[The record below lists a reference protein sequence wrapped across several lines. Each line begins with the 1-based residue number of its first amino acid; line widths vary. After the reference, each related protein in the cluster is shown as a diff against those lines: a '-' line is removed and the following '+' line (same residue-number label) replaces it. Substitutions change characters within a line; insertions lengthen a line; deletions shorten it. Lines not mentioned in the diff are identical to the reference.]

1 MAVKL
6 SYLAGAGWQFFS
18 NDGIPLSG
26 GLVYTYLAGT
36 NTPQT
41 TYTSSTGLIANSN
54 PIVLDSAGRTPQQIW
69 LTEGLIY
76 KFILQNSAGVLIQTN
91 DNIPSVNDQAD
102 LANSSDPTKGD
113 ALVGFRQ
120 SNAGGNLAGSV
131 GSTVHKKL
139 QEIINV
145 RDFGAVGDNT
155 TNDSA
160 AFQAAVTALA
170 NTESGV
176 INVPPG
182 AYYIA
187 TPVAL
192 ASNVKIQGAGIG
204 MTTLRCAKRASSN
217 AGSTLSQAV
226 FTASGVDNISIY
238 DVAFDGDVA
247 SGLNSDNLDPQGVL
261 SFDTSTNITVERCT
275 FTKFFASLPIG
286 YVYSDATYELGAIFM
301 YDCSVINVKNT
312 EYLSPTYGNLTMIL
326 ECDNIT
332 LDGLKSTFAG
342 NGTTIINETP
352 INVWGVTTSNVTI
365 ENCYFKDTAGSAIN
379 LAGTGNFIVQNNRFD
394 TCNSPIDLSN
404 ENWVDPATHPDM
416 YNIIVQNNIMIDPQG
431 PTPPIQI
438 GDVRAAENVRTH
450 EVIVANNQIQMT
462 GSEIGAIVVGNSNFV
477 TITGNTLNGGYIQS
491 NYNDVITINN
501 NVLNGR
507 NTAGVNRVGVLYYCR
522 LEQTLSYGYIKNNVI
537 SYWQD
542 GAVEVL
548 GFFGAPFTRLSITNN
563 DFLFST
569 TPTNGQYITVT
580 PSGGNPAYRPGILTI
595 NGNTLNGAQYRPF
608 DGTDT
613 VISADTLLFGPVS
626 TKVGSFSRDMTTAAG
641 SQAVT
646 GVGFKPR
653 SVIFYANRS
662 NTSDMSMGF
671 TSIINAAATNF
682 DQGVV
687 YDRNATSSAT
697 YQNSVSYVSVI
708 DQGSGNTHLG
718 AIASMDS
725 DGFTINWTKTGSPTG
740 TLDIVY
746 LAIQ

>member
-18 NDGIPLSG
+18 NNGVPLSG
-26 GLVYTYLAGT
+26 GLLYTYLAGT
-36 NTPQT
+36 TTPQT
-41 TYTSSTGLIANSN
+41 TYTSSTGSIANSN
-54 PIVLDSAGRTPQQIW
+54 PVVLDSAGRTPQQIW
-69 LTEGLIY
+69 LTEGLLY
-76 KFILQNSAGVLIQTN
+76 KFVLRDSAGVLIQTN

-394 TCNSPIDLSN
+394 TCNSPIDLSD
-404 ENWVDPATHPDM
+404 ENWVDKATHPDM
-416 YNIIVQNNIMIDPQG
+416 YNIIVQNNILIDPQG
-431 PTPPIQI
+431 PTPAIQI
-438 GDVRAAENVRTH
+438 GDTRAAENIRTH

-462 GSEIGAIVVGNSNFV
+462 TSVTNSIVVGNSNFV
-477 TITGNTLNGGYIQS
+477 TITGNTCNGGSITS
-491 NYNDVITINN
+491 LYNDVITINN

-507 NTAGVNRVGVLYYCR
+507 NAAGTGASGVAYYCR
-522 LEQTLSYGYIKNNVI
+522 LSTSISYGYIKGNLI
-537 SYWQD
+537 SYWED
-542 GAVEVL
+542 GAIQVY
-548 GFFGAPFTRLSITNN
+548 GFFGAPYTKLSITDNE
-563 DFLFST
+563 FMFST

-580 PSGGNPAYRPGILTI
+580 PSGGNPAYRPGILMI
-595 NGNTLNGAQYRPF
+595 NNNRLNTVPYVPF
-608 DGTDT
+608 RGTDT
-613 VISADTLLFGPVS
+613 AISADTLLFGTLSV
-626 TKVGSFSRDMTTAAG
+626 KVGSFTRDMTLASGT
-641 SQAVT
+641 QVVT
-646 GVGFKPR
+646 GVGFQPR
-653 SVIFYANRS
+653 TVLFLANVP
-662 NTSDMSMGF
+662 NTGQASIGF
-671 TSIINAAATNF
+671 GALPNTATGPF
-682 DQGVV
+682 DSFSLNS
-687 YDRNATSSAT
+687 RTATSAGTFSNNSGTVFA
-697 YQNSVSYVSVI
+697 YQGASDYYT
-708 DQGSGNTHLG
+708 GNLSTF
-718 AIASMDS
+718 DS
-725 DGFTINWTKTGSPTG
+725 DGFTMSWVKTGTTTG
-740 TLDIVY
+740 TLEVNYI
-746 LAIQ
+746 AFQ